1 MVPRRF
7 LWFSDVLAMLVAFCL
22 ACALTP
28 LIDRLFQEGG
38 LLWSPWIEFLEI
50 APNAGETLPPL
61 GELAGMFFALA
72 PTIMLALGALGSHRP
87 VCDQARARI
96 VAAGFI
102 APFLGLGMVSM
113 IMFGL
118 KSVGWSRVLTFSF
131 ALLSGVC
138 LAGYRLVLRG
148 YEQARQK
155 YGSNARNLLLVC
167 RAGSLDMIVR
177 ALDEAV
183 SGNHYRLMGYLN
195 PDGLSEEK
203 LCAVAGSQAT
213 APPPHRP
220 TAPPP
225 HRPTDPPTHRR
236 TDAPTHRRTDAPQCL
251 GGVGDLGGL
260 LVIRPVH
267 KVVVL
272 LPQERADWVSEV
284 VHTCE
289 ELGTVL
295 WVVPEALLQNESMTF
310 QARRLPGHFPLPGVL
325 LAPPNWDSDAL
336 AFKRDFD
343 LVVGSLLLAAL
354 SPLMALIALVLKLT
368 EPKSPVFYPWHVIGQ
383 NGQPFT
389 GYKFRTMVPNA
400 DRLKAQLL
408 DRNEMNGPVFKMAH
422 DPRVTAVGRVLRKF
436 SLDELPQ
443 LWSVVKGDMSL
454 VGPRP
459 AGPQELVR
467 YEFWHKRKLSIKPGI
482 TCLWQVNG
490 RNKVSD
496 FDDWVRMDI
505 EYIEHWSFWLDLKIL
520 ARTAWV
526 VVAGTGR

>member
-1 MVPRRF
+1 M
-7 LWFSDVLAMLVAFCL
+7 
-22 ACALTP
+22 
-28 LIDRLFQEGG
+28 
-38 LLWSPWIEFLEI
+38 
-50 APNAGETLPPL
+50 
-61 GELAGMFFALA
+61 
-72 PTIMLALGALGSHRP
+72 
-87 VCDQARARI
+87 
-96 VAAGFI
+96 
-102 APFLGLGMVSM
+102 
-113 IMFGL
+113 
-118 KSVGWSRVLTFSF
+118 
-131 ALLSGVC
+131 
-138 LAGYRLVLRG
+138 
-148 YEQARQK
+148 
-155 YGSNARNLLLVC
+155 
-167 RAGSLDMIVR
+167 
-177 ALDEAV
+177 
-183 SGNHYRLMGYLN
+183 
-195 PDGLSEEK
+195 
-203 LCAVAGSQAT
+203 
-213 APPPHRP
+213 
-220 TAPPP
+220 
-225 HRPTDPPTHRR
+225 
-236 TDAPTHRRTDAPQCL
+236 
-251 GGVGDLGGL
+251 
-260 LVIRPVH
+260 
-267 KVVVL
+267 VVL

-295 WVVPEALLQNESMTF
+295 WVVPEALLQNESMTL

-354 SPLMALIALVLKLT
+354 SPLMVLIALVLKLT

-383 NGQPFT
+383 NGEPFT

-400 DRLKAQLL
+400 DGLKAQLL

-459 AGPQELVR
+459 AGPQELAR
-467 YEFWHKRKLSIKPGI
+467 YDFWHKRKLSIKPGI

-505 EYIEHWSFWLDLKIL
+505 EYIENWSFWLDLKIL

-526 VVAGTGR
+526 IVAGTGK